1 MCAKP
6 KLRMVDRLEVVRDP
20 LAASL
25 AIAARLYGEAVS
37 PTALAAGLPLE
48 DGRMTPALVVR
59 AAERAGLQARIVK
72 TPLAQLGSEYLP
84 ALLLT
89 SDRDACVMLERN
101 GDEAKI
107 VLPELP
113 DTSRDVPLAQLEASY
128 SGHAIVLSRL
138 QRFSAGTESERIA
151 DKHHW
156 FWGTLRGEVRT
167 YSEVAIATVLINLF
181 ALASPLFFMNV
192 YDRVV
197 PNQAMETLWVLSIG
211 MAIVLAF
218 DLVLK
223 ILRGYFIDVVGRRAD
238 LALSSTLF
246 ARVMDLKLDQPR
258 QPVGTLANNLREFE
272 SLRDFFTSATLASI
286 IDLPFVL
293 LFLGTILWIGG
304 FWMVLPLI
312 VAIPLV
318 IGVGLALQPA
328 LRDHIR
334 RSFAATEAKY
344 STIIETL
351 AAIEHVKH
359 LNAASQLQ
367 RKWESLVDYV
377 ARESLT
383 ARLISAFALHFTG
396 WVQAATGISVLI
408 IGAYQAA
415 EGRLTLG
422 ALIACTI
429 IASRAVAPL
438 TQLAGLLTRYHTAAT
453 ALNALN
459 KIMEAPVEREPGRTF
474 VSRPKLDGR
483 IDFRAVTFRYPGQQV
498 DALREAS
505 FSIPAGSRV
514 GIIGRMGSGK
524 STLAKLLIGLHHP
537 QAGNVLVDGI
547 DTRQIDPSDLRRNI
561 GYMPQDVVL
570 FAGTVR
576 QNLTMGAP
584 QTDDEAMLRAV
595 QLVGLDEHLN
605 KHPQGFDMPVGERG
619 AGLSGGQKQAVA
631 LARALLTDP
640 PVLLLDEPTAAMDT
654 GSEEH
659 FKSRLARVL
668 EGRTLI
674 VVTHR
679 ESMLTLVD
687 QLVVMDGGRV
697 VAAGPKS
704 DVLLALSQGR
714 VRKAV

>member
-1 MCAKP
+1 MN
-6 KLRMVDRLEVVRDP
+6 DP
-20 LAASL
+20 LADSL
-25 AIAARLYGEAVS
+25 VIAARLFGEPVS
-37 PTALAAGLPLE
+37 AEALTAGLPLE
-48 DGRMTPALVVR
+48 AGVLTPALAVR
-59 AAERAGLQARIVK
+59 AAQRASLNARVVKTALSKLKPENLPAILLTGERGACVLLKLEGERAEV
-72 TPLAQLGSEYLP
+72 
-84 ALLLT
+84 
-89 SDRDACVMLERN
+89 V
-101 GDEAKI
+101 
-107 VLPELP
+107 VPELP
-113 DTSRDVPLAQLEASY
+113 DAPREIALDQLEESY
-128 SGHAIVLSRL
+128 TGQAILLSRL
-138 QRFSAGTESERIA
+138 HRFSAGTESERIA
-151 DKHHW
+151 DTHHW
-156 FWGTLRGEVRT
+156 FWGTLRAETRTYGEV
-167 YSEVAIATVLINLF
+167 ALATVLINVF

-197 PNQAMETLWVLSIG
+197 PNQAMETLWVLAIG
-211 MAIVLAF
+211 IGVVFAF

-223 ILRGYFIDVVGRRAD
+223 ILRGYFIDVVGRRSD

-272 SLRDFFTSATLASI
+272 SLREFFTSATLASI

-293 LFLGTILWIGG
+293 LFLAVIFWIGG
-304 FWMVLPLI
+304 FWMVLPVI
-312 VAIPLV
+312 IAIPIV
-318 IGVGLALQPA
+318 IAVGLALQPA

-344 STIIETL
+344 STVIETL

-383 ARLISAFALHFTG
+383 ARLLSAFALHFTG
-396 WVQAATGISVLI
+396 WVQAATGIAVLI
-408 IGAYQAA
+408 VGAYQAA
-415 EGRLTLG
+415 DGRLTLG
-422 ALIACTI
+422 ALIACAI

-438 TQLAGLLTRYHTAAT
+438 TQLAGLLTRYHTATT

-459 KIMEAPVEREPGRTF
+459 KIMEAPVEREPGKTF

-483 IDFRAVTFRYPGQQV
+483 IDFRGVTFRYPGQQV

-505 FSIPAGSRV
+505 FTITPGMRIGV
-514 GIIGRMGSGK
+514 IGRMGSGK

-547 DTRQIDPSDLRRNI
+547 DSRQIDPSDLRRNI

-570 FAGTVR
+570 FSGTVR

-584 QTDDEAMLRAV
+584 QTDDETMLRAV

-605 KHPQGFDMPVGERG
+605 RHPQGFDMPVGERG
-619 AGLSGGQKQAVA
+619 HGLSGGQKQAVA

-654 GSEEH
+654 GTEEH
-659 FKSRLARVL
+659 FKSRITRVL

-687 QLVVMDGGRV
+687 HLIVMDSGRV
-697 VAAGPKS
+697 VAAGVKS
-704 DVLLALSQGR
+704 EVLQALSQGR

>member
-1 MCAKP
+1 MADSERP
-6 KLRMVDRLEVVRDP
+6 GDP
-20 LAASL
+20 LASSL
-25 AIAARLYGEAVS
+25 AIAARLYGEPVS
-37 PTALAAGLPLE
+37 AEALTAGLPLE
-48 DGRMTPALVVR
+48 DGRMTPELAVR
-59 AAERAGLQARIVK
+59 AAERASLEARIVRS
-72 TPLAQLGSEYLP
+72 PLRRLSSETLP
-84 ALLLT
+84 AIVLT
-89 SDRDACVMLERN
+89 AERGAYVLVQYD
-101 GDEAKI
+101 GDYAEVI
-107 VLPELP
+107 LPELP
-113 DTSRDVPLAQLEASY
+113 DSARQIPIDELESSY
-128 SGHAIVLSRL
+128 AGHAIVLSRL

-151 DKHHW
+151 DTHHW
-156 FWGTLRGEVRT
+156 FWGTLRKETRT
-167 YSEVAIATVLINLF
+167 YAEVALATILINVF

-197 PNQAMETLWVLSIG
+197 PNQAMETLWVLAIG
-211 MAIVLAF
+211 ITVVFVF

-293 LFLGTILWIGG
+293 MFLGVILWIGG
-304 FWMVLPLI
+304 LWMVLPLL
-312 VAIPLV
+312 VAIPIVL
-318 IGVGLALQPA
+318 IAGLLLQPA

-359 LNAASQLQ
+359 LNAQSQLQ
-367 RKWESLVDYV
+367 RKWEGLVDFV

-383 ARLISAFALHFTG
+383 ARLLSAFALHFTG
-396 WVQAATGISVLI
+396 WVQASTGIAVLI
-408 IGAYQAA
+408 VGAYLAA
-415 EGRLTLG
+415 DGKLTLG

-438 TQLAGLLTRYHTAAT
+438 TQLAGLLTRYHTATT
-453 ALNALN
+453 ALSALN
-459 KIMEAPVEREPGRTF
+459 KIMEAPVEREPGKTF
-474 VSRPKLDGR
+474 VSRPRLDGR
-483 IDFRAVTFRYPGQQV
+483 VDFRAVTFRYPGQQI
-498 DALREAS
+498 DALREATLT
-505 FSIPAGSRV
+505 IAPGTRV
-514 GIIGRMGSGK
+514 GIVGRMGSGK

-547 DTRQIDPSDLRRNI
+547 DARQIDPADLRRNI
-561 GYMPQDVVL
+561 GYMPQEVIL

-584 QTDDEAMLRAV
+584 QTDDAAMLRAV
-595 QLVGLDEHLN
+595 
-605 KHPQGFDMPVGERG
+605 
-619 AGLSGGQKQAVA
+619 
-631 LARALLTDP
+631 
-640 PVLLLDEPTAAMDT
+640 PTAAMDT

-659 FKSRLARVL
+659 FKARLARVL

-687 QLVVMDGGRV
+687 YLIVMDSGRV
-697 VAAGPKS
+697 VAAGPKA
-704 DVLLALSQGR
+704 DVLQALSQGR

>member
-1 MCAKP
+1 MN
-6 KLRMVDRLEVVRDP
+6 D
-20 LAASL
+20 SL
-25 AIAARLYGEAVS
+25 ADSLVIAARLFGEPVS
-37 PTALAAGLPLE
+37 AEALTAGLPLE
-48 DGRMTPALVVR
+48 EGVLTPALAVR
-59 AAERAGLQARIVK
+59 AAQRASLSARLVKSPLSELKPENLPAILLTGERGACVLLKLEGERAEVVVPEQPDDVREI
-72 TPLAQLGSEYLP
+72 
-84 ALLLT
+84 AL
-89 SDRDACVMLERN
+89 E
-101 GDEAKI
+101 
-107 VLPELP
+107 
-113 DTSRDVPLAQLEASY
+113 QLEESY
-128 SGHAIVLSRL
+128 TGHSILLSRL
-138 QRFSAGTESERIA
+138 HRFSAGTESERIA
-151 DKHHW
+151 DTHHW
-156 FWGTLRGEVRT
+156 FWGTLRAETRTYGEV
-167 YSEVAIATVLINLF
+167 ALATVLINVF

-197 PNQAMETLWVLSIG
+197 PNQAMETLWVLAIG
-211 MAIVLAF
+211 IGIVFAF

-238 LALSSTLF
+238 LSLSSTLF

-272 SLRDFFTSATLASI
+272 SLREFFTSATLASL

-293 LFLGTILWIGG
+293 LFLAAIFWIGG
-304 FWMVLPLI
+304 FWLVLPVI

-318 IGVGLALQPA
+318 IAVGLALQPA

-344 STIIETL
+344 STVIETL

-367 RKWESLVDYV
+367 RKWEGLVDYV

-396 WVQAATGISVLI
+396 WIQAATGISVLI
-408 IGAYQAA
+408 VGAYQAA
-415 EGRLTLG
+415 DGRLSLG

-438 TQLAGLLTRYHTAAT
+438 TQLAGLLTRYHTATT

-474 VSRPKLDGR
+474 VSRPRLEGS
-483 IDFRAVTFRYPGQQV
+483 IAFRGVTFRYPGQQV

-505 FSIPAGSRV
+505 FSITPGMRV
-514 GIIGRMGSGK
+514 GIVGRMGSGK
-524 STLAKLLIGLHHP
+524 STIAKLLIGLHHP

-547 DTRQIDPSDLRRNI
+547 DARQIDPSDLRRNI
-561 GYMPQDVVL
+561 GYMPQNVIL
-570 FAGTVR
+570 FSGTVR
-576 QNLTMGAP
+576 QNLTMGVP
-584 QTDDEAMLRAV
+584 QTDDATMLRAV

-605 KHPQGFDMPVGERG
+605 RHPQGFDMPVGERG
-619 AGLSGGQKQAVA
+619 DALSGGQKQSVA

-654 GSEEH
+654 GTEEH
-659 FKSRLARVL
+659 FKSRLTRIL

-687 QLVVMDGGRV
+687 HLIVMDSGRV

-704 DVLLALSQGR
+704 EVLQALTQGR